1 MQITSQ
7 RMEWEY
13 YTNRSKQ
20 RKIDNLLQQA
30 ATLFA
35 NCDNTHDARVT
46 AKNAEIARLQIIL
59 AYGDQ
64 FDVMDGYSDINP
76 PHQISGEID
85 CSYFP
90 ETDMDWLK
98 SRVNL

>member
-1 MQITSQ
+1 MIIITKAMQITSQ

-46 AKNAEIARLQIIL
+46 AKRQEKEILNEIARYDRHFAESCGWDNPL
-59 AYGDQ
+59 AD
-64 FDVMDGYSDINP
+64 D
-76 PHQISGEID
+76 
-85 CSYFP
+85 
-90 ETDMDWLK
+90 
-98 SRVNL
+98 